1 VTDPDVA
8 RPALSS
14 AWLTVAV
21 LGAAVNLRAAV
32 TSVGALLPEAQ
43 AALQMSALRVG
54 LLTSLPVVS
63 FGVVALLSN
72 RIARRLGLTRALTVA
87 TAAVAVGLLLRVAV
101 VDSTWLLA
109 TSLIVLSGIAVGNV
123 LLPVAIRAW
132 FPDRVGPMTGWYAIA
147 LSLGTGL
154 PAALTVPFAAA
165 LGGWRPGLA
174 IWALPAFLAV
184 LPWVLALRA
193 GPASTSVHRRD
204 PAATLPLGSSSS
216 SDPASKVAPD
226 APPGL
231 SGVPADSGRQPA
243 PPVHRRLQS
252 WALAVFFGIQSLEAY
267 VVMGWLPSIL
277 RDAGL
282 SAERA
287 GAMLGVA
294 MIVGGPVA
302 LLLPRVAGRT
312 NDQRP
317 FVVGLVLL
325 SAGGYTGLLLLGL
338 RAATATGTAALSSF
352 RASASRSRAPRPAQA
367 VSSWPVGSSWS
378 LRSTADA
385 VTWVS
390 TVLIEMCSRPDLAVG
405 VAPGD
410 VAQDLLLA
418 GGELVELRVL
428 AVHPRGQFPGEGVED
443 EPGQPRAEHRIALMD
458 PHDRPHEVLG
468 GDRLGDVAAGAGP
481 DHRITSSAASETD
494 RARKRTSGWVSRIAS
509 RTARPPP
516 PGMWTSRSTTS
527 GLVARIPW
535 IAPSTSPASPTMV
548 TCVAELGDHPGSEQP
563 VVVDEED
570 RMARLTGG
578 DLLGCESVR

>member
-317 FVVGLVLL
+317 FVVGLALL
-325 SAGGYTGLLLLGL
+325 SAGGYAGLLLAPAAVPLLWTVLLGLGLGAFPLALLLLGL

-352 RASASRSRAPRPAQA
+352 AQGVGYLLA
-367 VSSWPVGSSWS
+367 ATGPVTIGVLRDRTGSW
-378 LRSTADA
+378 
-385 VTWVS
+385 
-390 TVLIEMCSRPDLAVG
+390 TVPLLVLAGLLV
-405 VAPGD
+405 PK
-410 VAQDLLLA
+410 LLA
-418 GGELVELRVL
+418 GLV
-428 AVHPRGQFPGEGVED
+428 AATPGHIDVADSG
-443 EPGQPRAEHRIALMD
+443 PGGR
-458 PHDRPHEVLG
+458 EVLG
-468 GDRLGDVAAGAGP
+468 WFRADRG
-481 DHRITSSAASETD
+481 
-494 RARKRTSGWVSRIAS
+494 
-509 RTARPPP
+509 PPP
-516 PGMWTSRSTTS
+516 TP
-527 GLVARIPW
+527 
-535 IAPSTSPASPTMV
+535 
-548 TCVAELGDHPGSEQP
+548 
-563 VVVDEED
+563 
-570 RMARLTGG
+570 
-578 DLLGCESVR
+578 